1 MLVWYINQQA
11 IRFSVGRLA
20 GLYLHMVIPR
30 LHLELRAAQDL
41 L

>member
-11 IRFSVGRLA
+11 IPFSVGKHA

-30 LHLELRAAQDL
+30 LHLGLRTAQDL